1 MITTIIVNYK
11 THQLTLR
18 AVHSVHADLPGG
30 QIIVVDNSEDN
41 AEAVA
46 LQAGL
51 PAGVALHVLPQN
63 VGFGR
68 ACNLALN
75 GAKHE
80 WVFLLN
86 PDASVVPG
94 CLAKLQAFLVS
105 NPRAGAVSPMGYWDH
120 AGTWRLP
127 PGQMPSPAVDCLLSL
142 AMRFPKMGAHASIG
156 FRKWALQRLRGDS
169 AQKVGMLSGG
179 HVLLRRSAIAAAG
192 GLFDDKIFMYF
203 EDTDLC
209 RRLKKVG
216 YDLYILPSALAIHS
230 WQCQPSKAHLAQASH
245 RYYLQKHFPRSRWHL
260 IQRFVERHFPVR
272 LAPSVD
278 LGDLNTPPTLP
289 VPLALQAAWI
299 LEGSAHPLMIPSV
312 YHAGSGAT
320 ASFSQEVWPLLG
332 EGSYWV
338 QLSPAR
344 DRIAP
349 REIVRFA
356 FRIPPARN
364 PAD

>member
-11 THQLTLR
+11 THLLTLR

-30 QIIVVDNSEDN
+30 QIIVVDNSEDS

-46 LQAGL
+46 LQTGL
-51 PAGVALHVLPQN
+51 PAGVVLHVLPHN

-86 PDASVVPG
+86 PDAEVVSG

-105 NPRAGAVSPMGYWDH
+105 NPKAGAVSPMGYWDH

-127 PGQMPSPAVDCLLSL
+127 PGQMPSPAVDFLLSL

-179 HVLLRRSAIAAAG
+179 HVLLRRSAVTAAG
-192 GLFDDKIFMYF
+192 GLFDDQIFMYF

-209 RRLKKVG
+209 RRLKRVG

-230 WQCQPSKAHLAQASH
+230 WQCQPSKAHLAEASH
-245 RYYLQKHFPRSRWHL
+245 RYYLQKHFSKSRWH
-260 IQRFVERHFPVR
+260 IAQKFVERRFSVR

-278 LGDLNTPPTLP
+278 LGVLTTPPILE
-289 VPLALQAAWI
+289 VPLGLQAAWI

-312 YHAGSGAT
+312 YQAGAGAT

-332 EGSYWV
+332 EGSYWL

-344 DRIAP
+344 DHISP
-349 REIVRFA
+349 QDIVRFS
-356 FRIPPARN
+356 FRIPPASHH
-364 PAD
+364 AD